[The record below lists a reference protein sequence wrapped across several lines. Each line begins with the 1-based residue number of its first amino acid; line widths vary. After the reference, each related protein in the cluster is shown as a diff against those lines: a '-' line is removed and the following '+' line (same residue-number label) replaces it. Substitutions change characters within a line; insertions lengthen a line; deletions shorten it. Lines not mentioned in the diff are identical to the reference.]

1 MLKRQQHKRHRTT
14 ARHHP
19 LAAVLL
25 AAAVALLAACAGAPQ
40 QPAFQAPV
48 YPPPPAQ
55 ARFVYERT
63 LIYNDDVEEY
73 TSAMRFRQYALG
85 ASRKLKGLV
94 KPFDVAVR
102 SGRVYVTDSVQRA
115 VFLFDIPGRRF
126 LEIGTEKPGLL
137 AKPLGIDIAPNGDL
151 YVCDI
156 SARRIMV
163 YDGEGHFLRAIGN
176 PQQLRRPSD
185 VALSH
190 DGSRLYVVDT
200 GGVDSQ
206 SHQVVVYDSASGE
219 QLRIIGRRG
228 SGPGEFNLP
237 LQLTVGKDD
246 MLYVVDGGNF
256 RVQAFAAD
264 GTYAFSFGT
273 IGRLP
278 GQFARPKG
286 IATDREGR
294 LYVVDTAFGNFQ
306 IFDSQGRLLMYI
318 GERGQSGLPGK
329 YMLPAGIDVDEDG
342 RIYVVDQFF
351 RKVDVY
357 RPVSLAAEEGFAAYR
372 PLE

>member
-1 MLKRQQHKRHRTT
+1 MPGRPRMLKPSRT
-14 ARHHP
+14 APGRAALLSLLGAAI
-19 LAAVLL
+19 LA
-25 AAAVALLAACAGAPQ
+25 LAACAEKPR
-40 QPAFQAPV
+40 QPAFKAPV
-48 YPPPPAQ
+48 YPPPPAK
-55 ARFVYERT
+55 ARFIYERT
-63 LIYNDDVEEY
+63 LIYNDDVEVL

-102 SGRVYVTDSVQRA
+102 RGRVYVTDSVQRA
-115 VFLFDIPGRRF
+115 VFLFDIAGRRF
-126 LEIGTEKPGLL
+126 LEIGTEKPGRLV
-137 AKPLGIDIAPNGDL
+137 KPLGIDIAPNGDI
-151 YVCDI
+151 YVADI

-163 YDGEGHFLRAIGN
+163 YDAEGGFLRAIGN
-176 PQQLRRPSD
+176 PRQLRRPAD

-190 DGSRLYVVDT
+190 DGNRLYVVDT

-206 SHQVVVYDSASGE
+206 DHHIVVYDSATG
-219 QLRIIGRRG
+219 QALRIIGRRG
-228 SGPGEFNLP
+228 SAPGEFNLP
-237 LQLTVGKDD
+237 VQLTVGRDD

-256 RVQAFAAD
+256 RIQAFNKAGD
-264 GTYAFSFGT
+264 YAFAFGT

-286 IATDREGR
+286 IAADSAGR

-306 IFDSQGRLLMYI
+306 IFDHQGRLLMYI

-357 RPVSLAAEEGFAAYR
+357 RPVALGAEEGFAAYR
-372 PLE
+372 PLQ